1 MPRIPNLFIVG
12 APKSGS
18 TSLYEYLSDHP
29 EVFMSVVK
37 EPCYFAADL
46 ALDKSGNFMRYGQDE
61 KLYFELFSEAG
72 EARVVGEA
80 STRYLYSQQA
90 PRLIHGVS
98 PAARIVAVLRNPV
111 DMMHSLHAHKLAAGT
126 EDIADFE
133 QALAAEDDRHAG
145 HRIPPF
151 SNPKLA
157 TYADRA
163 RFGEQL
169 ERWIATFGRDRVR
182 VIIFEEM
189 VADPPHHFRQLLEF
203 LGIDPDYRPASF
215 AAHNVAHGAR
225 SPLLRR
231 VLNARG
237 PQWVAWRLMPRLIGD
252 LHTRTLVRR
261 FSQGPLQ
268 RRRIERAP
276 LAPELRR
283 RLQAE
288 LAPDVQRLSQLLGR
302 DMTAYWFDGQA
313 ASAYQPRDVAESSVI
328 TTSG

>member
-1 MPRIPNLFIVG
+1 MTRVPNLFIVG

-18 TSLYEYLSDHP
+18 TSLYEYLREHP
-29 EVFMSVVK
+29 DVFMSLVK

-61 KLYFELFSEAG
+61 KLYFDLFSDADD
-72 EARVVGEA
+72 AKVVGEA

-90 PRLIHGVS
+90 PRLIHGIA
-98 PAARIVAVLRNPV
+98 PEARIVAALRNPV

-133 QALAAEDDRHAG
+133 QALAAEADRHAG
-145 HRIPPF
+145 QRIPPF

-157 TYADRA
+157 TYTDRA

-169 ERWIATFGRDRVR
+169 ERWIATFGRERVR

-189 VADPPHHFRQLLEF
+189 VADPPLHFRRLLEF
-203 LGIDPDYRPASF
+203 LGVDPDYQPASF

-225 SPLLRR
+225 SPALRR
-231 VLNARG
+231 ALNSRV
-237 PQWVAWRLMPRLIGD
+237 PQWVAWRMMPRLIGD
-252 LHTRTLVRR
+252 LRTRTLVRR

-268 RRRIERAP
+268 RRNIERAP
-276 LAPELRR
+276 LGPELRG
-283 RLQAE
+283 RLEAE
-288 LAPDVQRLSQLLGR
+288 LTPDVKRLSQLLGR
-302 DMTAYWFDGQA
+302 DMSLFWFGRSAGDEPVDVADSKVIA
-313 ASAYQPRDVAESSVI
+313 AS
-328 TTSG
+328 G